1 VSLQDAIDSSITGA
15 GANRVGDRIELG
27 KEVIDLH
34 QTLDIASSEGG
45 AAGVRVEGRGRA
57 TKFRWLGPESGP
69 VFRFSDGSGCELAG
83 ITIEFVNPA
92 GVVVQ
97 MLDSGS
103 GPVRSSRNTLRDI
116 HVPDASGKT
125 QTFWWIGGGADQ
137 KNDLMRGYDLD
148 VSGCE
153 IGLLVEGRN
162 SLNHELYG
170 CLFKGRSS
178 GKTGIRTANGGS
190 VRMFGGALVQFAESV
205 FDIDTRNG
213 VALIASGVHVEKCAR
228 LLVAPEPETPAITT
242 HITILDGV
250 RWGVT
255 PQRFPTTAR
264 SSTTRAE
271 RSSFAVAGSGREH
284 PAKPP
289 TGFATPPPKPPATS
303 SSRIAA
309 SARPIRR
316 GTGRGCPRTRC
327 EGRCSTSVRRGSLR
341 RYPWRSG
348 PLPPRVKTDRCKARA
363 LDTPTPG
370 GAR

>member
-250 RWGVT
+250 RWGSDATEIPDNGEIIDYSGGTLIVRGCWFWTGT
-255 PQRFPTTAR
+255 PSETAYRFRYTTTQADGDFIFEDCR
-264 SSTTRAE
+264 VRA
-271 RSSFAVAGSGREH
+271 AN
-284 PAKPP
+284 P
-289 TGFATPPPKPPATS
+289 TGHWPGLPPDS
-303 SSRIAA
+303 V
-309 SARPIRR
+309 R
-316 GTGRGCPRTRC
+316 GTLLY
-327 EGRCSTSVRRGSLR
+327 V
-341 RYPWRSG
+341 
-348 PLPPRVKTDRCKARA
+348 
-363 LDTPTPG
+363 
-370 GAR
+370 GASRQPAPIPVA